1 MGVAKQLSN
10 KIGAWSREERMLTVN
25 YLKKHLQDKNVGQN
39 LLDSMKKLEH
49 MAPKGGEAFEESFQ
63 PLVDKLFE
71 NKNFNNEL
79 QDYLYKD
86 SNINGISN
94 AAGMSDKAA
103 KDMIALNDRAYK
115 RELILSK
122 NKYMNGSRFDD
133 VVKETNYSGD
143 KTVRKAFETNDYSVL
158 QRTKK
163 YEEEG
168 IGFKKV

>member
-39 LLDSMKKLEH
+39 LLDSMTKLEH
-49 MAPKGGEAFEESFQ
+49 MAPKGGEAFEQSFQ
-63 PLVDKLFE
+63 PLVDKFFE
-71 NKNFNNEL
+71 NKNFTNEL

-86 SNINGISN
+86 TNINGLTN

-115 RELILSK
+115 RELMLSK
-122 NKYMNGSRFDD
+122 NEHMKGTRFNDAVD
-133 VVKETNYSGD
+133 QTNYSGD
-143 KTVRKAFETNDYSVL
+143 KAVRKAFQTNDYSVL
-158 QRTKK
+158 RRTRK

-168 IGFKKV
+168 VGYKKI